1 MRTIADYIA
10 KLSERD
16 SRMMKG
22 GIFFLFVFVVALMFP
37 SGESI
42 ESDYHVGTIWTDKD
56 LIAPFLF
63 PIYKEERDYQ
73 REKDAC
79 RSECPYGV

>member
-1 MRTIADYIA
+1 
-10 KLSERD
+10 
-16 SRMMKG
+16 MMKG
-22 GIFFLFVFVVALMFP
+22 GIFFLFIFIVALMFP

-42 ESDYHVGTIWTDKD
+42 ESDYHVGTIWTGKD

-73 REKDAC
+73 REKALAAQ
-79 RSECPYGV
+79 SVHMVFEENLAVLAQKY